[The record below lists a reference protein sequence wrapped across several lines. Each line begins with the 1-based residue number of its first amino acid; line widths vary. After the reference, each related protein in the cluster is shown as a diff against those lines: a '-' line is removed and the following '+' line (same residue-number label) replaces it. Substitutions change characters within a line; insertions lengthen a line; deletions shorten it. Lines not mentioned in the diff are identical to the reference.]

1 MYFNVVV
8 NSCFYNLDFNMCNLI
23 IRVLNVCDEVG
34 NLLFY
39 FDFSNKVWKWLGVVL
54 EELLLLF
61 L

>member
-1 MYFNVVV
+1 MF
-8 NSCFYNLDFNMCNLI
+8 NLI
-23 IRVLNVCDEVG
+23 IRVLNECDKVG
-34 NLLFY
+34 YLLFY